1 MQAQTPLW
9 RRTPP
14 AIFPVSLGFLGLGLA
29 WRNAG
34 AALGLPTEIGD
45 FLLGASTIFYLFFVA
60 LFVLKLAARPGVL
73 FEDLKTPPSRSG
85 ISAMAMAMILL
96 PAVLLQF
103 GLAWVW
109 LWWIGVA
116 LHVVIALLVAR
127 VMFAGAPETRSFT
140 PFQYLTFVG
149 LIVAPI
155 AGVPLGQQA
164 ASFWLSMAAMVGFVI
179 ITIGYGRKLTRV
191 LPPPPLRPSLVIT
204 LAPVSL
210 FGLMFAQ
217 YQAEIWF
224 QAFYL
229 LSWILALLLLIS
241 ARWLLSAGWTPVWGA
256 LTFPIAA
263 FTNLQ
268 IVAFTMGYGVVALAG
283 IWLGLTIG
291 TPLILF
297 VVIRAARAWSRGEL
311 SKMSGAAT
319 A

>member
-1 MQAQTPLW
+1 MQAQPPLW

-14 AIFPVSLGFLGLGLA
+14 AIFPVALGFLGLGLA

-34 AALGLPTEIGD
+34 AALGLPTAIGD
-45 FLLGASTIFYLFFVA
+45 VLLGAATVFYLFFLA
-60 LFVLKLAARPGVL
+60 LFAAKLLARPGVML
-73 FEDLKTPPSRSG
+73 EDLKTPPARSG
-85 ISAMAMAMILL
+85 ISAMAMALILL

-103 GLAWVW
+103 ELAFQW
-109 LWWIGVA
+109 LWWVGVA
-116 LHVVIALLVAR
+116 LHVLIAALVAR
-127 VMFAGAPETRSFT
+127 LMFAGPPEMRTFT

-155 AGVPLGQQA
+155 AGVPLGQA
-164 ASFWLSMAAMVGFVI
+164 AVSFWLSMTAMVAFII
-179 ITIGYGRKLTRV
+179 ITVGYGRKLTRV

-217 YQAEIWF
+217 FQAEIWF
-224 QAFYL
+224 QAFYF
-229 LSWILALLLLIS
+229 LSWIVALLLLIS
-241 ARWLLSAGWTPVWGA
+241 ARWILAGGWSPVWGA

-268 IVAFTMGYGVVALAG
+268 IVAFTLGYGVVALAG

-297 VVIRAARAWSRGEL
+297 VVYRATRAWRRGDL